1 MKITREHGE
10 SLDLLPSSGIVYVK
24 AKEKFPS
31 PSLSASS
38 PSSTQQEI
46 IFSVPTTTASKVMDF
61 LEYGQELSVNV
72 TDVTTRGYEVCFG
85 PLRGFLPY
93 NQLVHASKFGS
104 FQAWAKPD
112 LKDPSRHQKKSFV
125 HSFVGNT
132 LSVRVL
138 TADKSTG
145 ILILTMKPVE
155 GVEGL
160 ELNGS
165 DAAIRKSSS
174 PPREGVEEALRKHF
188 ASRGIKLIHASAPE
202 VDYRGTILC
211 RFALIYVNEEDGEK
225 ALKLDGSCMLQDLV
239 RVVFP
244 RSGCFVFGD
253 GCCVVYLHGDAI
265 GKALKLSGGSV
276 GGFKIVV
283 HEVLPIKKVG
293 GGGVSN
299 ARTLAMAEK
308 DEAARLAMAEKD
320 KAILCEGNQKTIT
333 TTD

>member
-1 MKITREHGE
+1 MDE
-10 SLDLLPSSGIVYVK
+10 SAIK
-24 AKEKFPS
+24 
-31 PSLSASS
+31 
-38 PSSTQQEI
+38 
-46 IFSVPTTTASKVMDF
+46 
-61 LEYGQELSVNV
+61 
-72 TDVTTRGYEVCFG
+72 
-85 PLRGFLPY
+85 
-93 NQLVHASKFGS
+93 
-104 FQAWAKPD
+104 
-112 LKDPSRHQKKSFV
+112 
-125 HSFVGNT
+125 
-132 LSVRVL
+132 
-138 TADKSTG
+138 
-145 ILILTMKPVE
+145 

-225 ALKLDGSCMLQDLV
+225 ALKLDGSDMGAMAEPNQSFTRGSCMLQDLV

-299 ARTLAMAEK
+299 AQNK
-308 DEAARLAMAEKD
+308 V
-320 KAILCEGNQKTIT
+320 
-333 TTD
+333 

>member
-165 DAAIRKSSS
+165 DAAIRKSSISRIAAEGYDTS
-174 PPREGVEEALRKHF
+174 P
-188 ASRGIKLIHASAPE
+188 APLLGR
-202 VDYRGTILC
+202 V
-211 RFALIYVNEEDGEK
+211 
-225 ALKLDGSCMLQDLV
+225 LK
-239 RVVFP
+239 RP
-244 RSGCFVFGD
+244 
-253 GCCVVYLHGDAI
+253 
-265 GKALKLSGGSV
+265 
-276 GGFKIVV
+276 
-283 HEVLPIKKVG
+283 
-293 GGGVSN
+293 
-299 ARTLAMAEK
+299 
-308 DEAARLAMAEKD
+308 
-320 KAILCEGNQKTIT
+320 
-333 TTD
+333 